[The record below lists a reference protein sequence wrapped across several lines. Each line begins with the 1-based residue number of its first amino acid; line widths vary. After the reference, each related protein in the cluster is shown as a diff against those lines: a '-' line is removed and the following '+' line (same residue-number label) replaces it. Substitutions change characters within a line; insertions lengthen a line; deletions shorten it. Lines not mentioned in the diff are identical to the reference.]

1 MTPAELARRLRDIE
15 DAVTTL
21 RADAEHDSMWRTAVA
36 EIDTPRPNFANLLPE
51 EGDEKPLTMRDLDP
65 EAAFVEQIEVF
76 HHDVKPEYHVRFRY
90 DDDTTEKLGIFS
102 LYEPAIEYAR
112 EQARRYHIPIF
123 DSTYEELVD

>member
-21 RADAEHDSMWRTAVA
+21 RADAEHDSMWQTAVE
-36 EIDTPRPNFANLLPE
+36 EINTPRPNFANLLPKE
-51 EGDEKPLTMRDLDP
+51 VDGKPLTLRDIDP
-65 EAAFVEQIEVF
+65 EASFVEQIEVF
-76 HHDVKPEYHVRFRY
+76 HHDVKPEYHVRFRF

>member
-1 MTPAELARRLRDIE
+1 MTPAELSRRLRDIE

-21 RADAEHDSMWRTAVA
+21 RADAEHDAMWKTAVK
-36 EIDTPRPNFANLLPE
+36 EINSPNLLPKE
-51 EGDEKPLTMRDLDP
+51 VDGKPLTLRDIDP
-65 EAAFVEQIEVF
+65 EASFVEQIEIF
-76 HHDVKPEYHVRFRY
+76 HHDVKPEYHVRFRF
-90 DDDTTEKLGIFS
+90 DDDTTEKLGIFN